1 MIFVVLDHRL
11 PEPTMLPLP
20 FLFPRTTSRRPAALA
35 AEAELAAAAENV
47 KEAAERVTE
56 AAERVTETAERVKT
70 AAETVKAAA
79 AMVKEAAGAAT
90 AGTNEQL
97 RLVDAALNELQHLQ
111 L

>member
-1 MIFVVLDHRL
+1 VILVVLDHRL
-11 PEPTMLPLP
+11 PEPTMLHLP

-35 AEAELAAAAENV
+35 AELAAAAENV
-47 KEAAERVTE
+47 KEAAERVVE
-56 AAERVTETAERVKT
+56 AADRVTETAERVKT

>member
-1 MIFVVLDHRL
+1 MILVVLDHRL

-20 FLFPRTTSRRPAALA
+20 FLFPRTTSRRPALLA
-35 AEAELAAAAENV
+35 AELAA
-47 KEAAERVTE
+47 AAERVTE